1 VLLKC
6 GLHKLTRHLSNTFF
20 TNYFI
25 TKNEKMKKILS
36 SLTIIVLATAILSGC
51 KKSETTAVAVDDS
64 FDSFVKANTDAVQT
78 FTITAA
84 TGSTITCK
92 RGTKIVFPPNCFA
105 NPDNSITTG
114 DVLVTVKEALLK
126 KQWIL
131 EGLSTTTQTEMLV
144 SGGMLDIAA
153 RRVADGVEVKPTP
166 PMLIPTPSM
175 VNVIKVEVPRIPERP
190 DTLRL
195 FVPANQAA
203 PSANPPSSW
212 AASYYPFGNGSNS
225 YVFQLP
231 QFRWVNCDGLANQP
245 GVKTTIKVTPDLTG
259 VTGATGVQVMLVFR
273 NISTVITLPPS
284 GSFMQSY
291 TNSIPVGSI
300 ADVVCIGKDGA
311 GNIIFKV
318 LTGTVFTANANITI
332 PPVKTSAATVTAY
345 LNSIN

>member
-1 VLLKC
+1 
-6 GLHKLTRHLSNTFF
+6 
-20 TNYFI
+20 
-25 TKNEKMKKILS
+25 MKKIIH
-36 SLTIIVLATAILSGC
+36 SLTCITLSALVLLSCRKADTSDIVDNSYSAF
-51 KKSETTAVAVDDS
+51 VA
-64 FDSFVKANTDAVQT
+64 ANTDAVQN
-78 FTITAA
+78 FTIDA
-84 TGSTITCK
+84 TTGGTITCK
-92 RGTKIVFPPNCFA
+92 RGSKIVFPPNAFA

-114 DVLVTVKEALLK
+114 NILVTVKEALLK
-126 KQWIL
+126 KQWL
-131 EGLSTTTQTEMLV
+131 MEALSTTTQTEMLV

-153 RRVADGVEVKPTP
+153 KRSADGVEVKPSP
-166 PMLIPTPSM
+166 AMLIPTPSM
-175 VNVIKVEVPRIPERP
+175 VNVIKVEVPRIDNRP

-195 FVPANQAA
+195 FVPNQAV
-203 PSANPPSSW
+203 PSANPPTSW

-245 GVKTTIKVTPDLTG
+245 GVKTTIKVTPDLTS
-259 VTGATGVQVMLVFR
+259 VTGATGVQVMLVYR

-291 TNSIPVGSI
+291 TNSIPVGST

-318 LTGTVFTANANITI
+318 VSANVFTANMDI
-332 PPVKTSAATVTAY
+332 PVKPVVTDAATVTAY